1 LKTVLRPFLIADELI
16 GNKDPRPKRYVI
28 DFRGLDVLQARKFSP
43 AYLQIERSVLPQR
56 EAAAKKESIRNKAA
70 LAKNPGSQVN
80 KHHANFLKRWWL
92 MSYPREDMMR
102 AIAPLKRYIVCG
114 QVTKRPIFEF
124 VSTEINPNAALV
136 VFAYD
141 DDYSFG
147 VLQSEIHWQ
156 WFVNRCSTLTER
168 FRYTSN
174 TVWDSFPWPQGP
186 SAGAVKK
193 VAGTAVALRKARADL
208 LKKHNMS
215 LRDLYRSM
223 ELPGAHP
230 LKDAHAK
237 LDAAVREA
245 YGMTPKQNVLAF
257 LLALNAKVA
266 AAEAKGDKVQAP
278 GLPKAVVVKKPFV
291 TPDALQP

>member
-1 LKTVLRPFLIADELI
+1 
-16 GNKDPRPKRYVI
+16 
-28 DFRGLDVLQARKFSP
+28 
-43 AYLQIERSVLPQR
+43 
-56 EAAAKKESIRNKAA
+56 
-70 LAKNPGSQVN
+70 
-80 KHHANFLKRWWL
+80 
-92 MSYPREDMMR
+92 MSYPREDMMK

-124 VSTEINPNAALV
+124 VSTDINPNAALV

-147 VLQSEIHWQ
+147 MLQSDAHWQ
-156 WFVNRCSTLTER
+156 WFTNRCSTLTER

-174 TVWDSFPWPQGP
+174 TVWDSFPWPQSP
-186 SAGAVKK
+186 TLPAVKK
-193 VAGTAVALRKARADL
+193 VAAAAVALRETRAAL
-208 LKKHNMS
+208 LKKHQMS

-245 YGMTPKQNVLAF
+245 YGMTPKQKVLAF
-257 LLALNAKVA
+257 LLALNGKVA
-266 AAEAKGDKVQAP
+266 EAEAKEQQVQPP
-278 GLPKAVVVKKPFV
+278 GLPRVVKVKKEFV
-291 TPDALQP
+291 TRDALQP